1 MVIYEEDTP
10 IHILGREHHL
20 VFLSV
25 ARQVPADRL
34 GCLLSLQNADGNT
47 AVHELAHH
55 DASLVFTELM
65 TLMGTQSSMQ
75 IISIRNKQGATVL
88 QIACALQRQNMVTAI
103 VKAVG
108 KTRALDSIQQ
118 DRTHSSTENSTF
130 NNEIICDI
138 SESDERV
145 LEQIRSNGAYVWPCV
160 LPILGDSAR
169 PDLNN
174 LVEHIADE
182 HVEQFVQK
190 ISSLST
196 EQLKQGNLL
205 FSSRFRG

>member
-1 MVIYEEDTP
+1 MICKDFPEFIAPVMDITDRSDRCDALSVVNDEEDTP

-75 IISIRNKQGATVL
+75 IISIRNKQGATAFILPVL
-88 QIACALQRQNMVTAI
+88 YKDKTLLQQ
-103 VKAVG
+103 
-108 KTRALDSIQQ
+108 
-118 DRTHSSTENSTF
+118 
-130 NNEIICDI
+130 
-138 SESDERV
+138 
-145 LEQIRSNGAYVWPCV
+145 
-160 LPILGDSAR
+160 
-169 PDLNN
+169 
-174 LVEHIADE
+174 
-182 HVEQFVQK
+182 
-190 ISSLST
+190 
-196 EQLKQGNLL
+196 
-205 FSSRFRG
+205 